1 MPTNGQSFKLV
12 RWSAGKSL
20 ATARRISV
28 VVAVARAF
36 PPFMKA
42 RKASVFSGEAMAWS
56 VSSFLRVLVLDKG
69 RGGAGPCFWVVVVVV
84 GVGGYDGNQ
93 TSRSSCQRK
102 FGGVVTRL

>member
-1 MPTNGQSFKLV
+1 M
-12 RWSAGKSL
+12 
-20 ATARRISV
+20 
-28 VVAVARAF
+28 VAVARAF

-56 VSSFLRVLVLDKG
+56 VSSFLRVLVLDRG
-69 RGGAGPCFWVVVVVV
+69 RGGAGPCFWVVVVV